1 VPDLPDDDAA
11 DVEEP
16 VLPTPSE
23 IEALHLDEPG
33 VWTDEAADELPAAG
47 GGGRSLLAAS
57 AAPAVGTM
65 LSRVTGLV
73 RVAALTA
80 ALGLTSL
87 ADVYNLS
94 NTTPNILYELVLGGV
109 LSATLVP
116 IFTQTNADHDDDTA
130 SVLVT
135 VSFVAIAVLTLVAV
149 LLSPAIN
156 WVLALPLQGLERR
169 RAVALGDDLL
179 ALLLPQILFYGV
191 TTLATAMLNARRKFA
206 APAFAPILTNL
217 VTAAAALGVYFFVG
231 PARGVAE
238 TRSSLWALGLGTTA
252 GVAAMAAVL
261 VPALRRADIRLR
273 WNFQPRH
280 PVVKQVARLSGWT
293 VGFAMANQVALLIV
307 LSYARRLGTGA
318 LSTYQYAAIFFQLPY
333 GLIAV
338 SLMTAVLPELAT
350 AAKDGDDDAFSA
362 KFREGLSLL
371 LTFMVPA
378 AGAYL
383 LLGAPLVRILLERG
397 AFDAES
403 ATQTAKMLA
412 GFSVGLPAFAVF
424 LYVVRAFYARK
435 NTRTPFVLNVV
446 ENGINV
452 LLLFPFT
459 VLFGRYGLSVAYST
473 AYWVAAVLAVFAI
486 NLAVPGILTFK
497 TAGLFVRSAVVAVA
511 VILVLVA
518 VYLVTHNWFGPLANL
533 VVGLVVATG
542 TFAAATLVVR
552 PHGFES
558 AVDGLRLGLRRR
570 FGRVRD

>member
-1 VPDLPDDDAA
+1 
-11 DVEEP
+11 
-16 VLPTPSE
+16 
-23 IEALHLDEPG
+23 
-33 VWTDEAADELPAAG
+33 
-47 GGGRSLLAAS
+47 
-57 AAPAVGTM
+57 
-65 LSRVTGLV
+65 
-73 RVAALTA
+73 
-80 ALGLTSL
+80 
-87 ADVYNLS
+87 
-94 NTTPNILYELVLGGV
+94 
-109 LSATLVP
+109 
-116 IFTQTNADHDDDTA
+116 
-130 SVLVT
+130 
-135 VSFVAIAVLTLVAV
+135 
-149 LLSPAIN
+149 
-156 WVLALPLQGLERR
+156 
-169 RAVALGDDLL
+169 
-179 ALLLPQILFYGV
+179 
-191 TTLATAMLNARRKFA
+191 
-206 APAFAPILTNL
+206 
-217 VTAAAALGVYFFVG
+217 
-231 PARGVAE
+231 
-238 TRSSLWALGLGTTA
+238 
-252 GVAAMAAVL
+252 
-261 VPALRRADIRLR
+261 
-273 WNFQPRH
+273 
-280 PVVKQVARLSGWT
+280 
-293 VGFAMANQVALLIV
+293 
-307 LSYARRLGTGA
+307 
-318 LSTYQYAAIFFQLPY
+318 
-333 GLIAV
+333 
-338 SLMTAVLPELAT
+338 MTAVLPELAT

-570 FGRVRD
+570 FGRVRN

>member
-1 VPDLPDDDAA
+1 MPDLPDDDAP

-16 VLPTPSE
+16 DLPTPSE
-23 IEALHLDEPG
+23 IEDLHLDEPG

-116 IFTQTNADHDDDTA
+116 IFTQTNSDHDDDTA

-135 VSFVAIAVLTLVAV
+135 VSFVAIAALTLVAV

-156 WVLALPLQGLERR
+156 WVLALPLEGLERR
-169 RAVALGDDLL
+169 RALALGDDLL

-191 TTLATAMLNARRKFA
+191 TTLATAMLNARRRFA
-206 APAFAPILTNL
+206 APAFAPVLTNL
-217 VTAAAALGVYFFVG
+217 VTAAAALSVYFFVG
-231 PARGVAE
+231 PPRGVAE

-261 VPALRRADIRLR
+261 VPALRRADVRLR

-280 PVVKQVARLSGWT
+280 PVVQQVARLSGWT
-293 VGFAMANQVALLIV
+293 VGFAMANQVALLVV

-350 AAKDGDDDAFSA
+350 AAKDGDDDAFRA

-397 AFDAES
+397 AFDAQS

-412 GFSVGLPAFAVF
+412 GFSAGLPAFAVF

-435 NTRTPFVLNVV
+435 NTRTPFVMNVV

-452 LLLFPFT
+452 LLLFPLT
-459 VLFGRYGLSVAYST
+459 AVFGRYGLSVAYST
-473 AYWVAAVLAVFAI
+473 AYWIAAALAVFAI

-497 TAGLFVRSAVVAVA
+497 TAGLFLRSAVVAVS
-511 VILVLVA
+511 VIVVLVA

-533 VVGLVVATG
+533 VVGLLVAVG
-542 TFAAATLVVR
+542 TFSAATLVVR

-570 FGRVRD
+570 FGRAGG

>member
-1 VPDLPDDDAA
+1 
-11 DVEEP
+11 
-16 VLPTPSE
+16 
-23 IEALHLDEPG
+23 
-33 VWTDEAADELPAAG
+33 
-47 GGGRSLLAAS
+47 
-57 AAPAVGTM
+57 
-65 LSRVTGLV
+65 
-73 RVAALTA
+73 
-80 ALGLTSL
+80 
-87 ADVYNLS
+87 
-94 NTTPNILYELVLGGV
+94 
-109 LSATLVP
+109 
-116 IFTQTNADHDDDTA
+116 
-130 SVLVT
+130 
-135 VSFVAIAVLTLVAV
+135 VAIAVLTLVAV

-217 VTAAAALGVYFFVG
+217 VTAAAALFVYFFVG
-231 PARGVAE
+231 PSRSVAE

-261 VPALRRADIRLR
+261 IPALRRADIQLR

-280 PVVKQVARLSGWT
+280 PIVKQVARLSGWT
-293 VGFAMANQVALLIV
+293 VGFAMANQISLLIV
-307 LSYARRLGTGA
+307 LSFARRLGTGA

-350 AAKDGDDDAFSA
+350 AANAGDDAAFRA

-383 LLGAPLVRILLERG
+383 LLGAPLVKILLERG
-397 AFDAES
+397 AFDAQA

-424 LYVVRAFYARK
+424 LYVVRAFY
-435 NTRTPFVLNVV
+435 
-446 ENGINV
+446 
-452 LLLFPFT
+452 
-459 VLFGRYGLSVAYST
+459 GRYGLSIAYSS
-473 AYWVAAVLAVFAI
+473 AYWIAAALALFAI
-486 NLAVPGILTFK
+486 NLAVPGILTFR
-497 TAGLFVRSAVVAVA
+497 TLGLFARSAVVAA
-511 VILVLVA
+511 TVILVLVA
-518 VYLVTHNWFGPLANL
+518 VYLVTHTLLGPLANL
-533 VVGLVVATG
+533 VVGLVVVTG
-542 TFAAATLVVR
+542 TFVAATMVLR

-570 FGRVRD
+570 FGRVRG